1 MSLFNN
7 LFEAWLREATQKPLA
22 AWKRT
27 ALLWRLQEDED
38 LRCYAAELAQFS
50 HEAQPAKT
58 LSETEMAWMRGRLQA
73 LVEKNPHAELP
84 SWTPSFGAAAV
95 GLALGAAVLAV
106 TLLLPSSKPDN
117 ASTQGSS
124 SDPGAALSL
133 PTPTVTPT
141 QTPDADNKATE
152 STTTPSPEASATP
165 AV

>member
-1 MSLFNN
+1 MSLFNS

-22 AWKRT
+22 SWKRT

-58 LSETEMAWMRGRLQA
+58 LSDTEMAWMRGRLQA

-84 SWTPSFGAAAV
+84 SWSPGFGAAAV
-95 GLALGAAVLAV
+95 GLALGAAVLAI
-106 TLLLPSSKPDN
+106 TLLLPSSKPDSS
-117 ASTQGSS
+117 STQGAS

-141 QTPDADNKATE
+141 QTPDADNKAMDAG
-152 STTTPSPEASATP
+152 PSPEASATP
-165 AV
+165 AI